1 MLQNYFYLI
10 FLGFQIEENTCLI
23 KKIVICDNA
32 WIGEGVK
39 ISKGVRIGINSI
51 VGLGSIVTSDVP
63 NDKIY
68 AGNPAREVKS
78 LDKNK
83 ILRTREKLFESNN
96 YNQLMDYLLK
106 EDLKENNLFG
116 WIRSLLFPRKG
127 D

>member
-1 MLQNYFYLI
+1 M
-10 FLGFQIEENTCLI
+10 
-23 KKIVICDNA
+23 
-32 WIGEGVK
+32 
-39 ISKGVRIGINSI
+39 R
-51 VGLGSIVTSDVP
+51 SIVTSDVP

-106 EDLKENNLFG
+106 EDLKENNLLG